1 MDLKLDD
8 KVVIVTGG
16 TSGIGLAVVKALAS
30 EGAKPIAVARKEPET
45 GFLPQE
51 AGFIAADL
59 FDVEAPERIAKTVEE
74 KYGHVDGLVN
84 NAAYFSSQPSVTDST
99 DELWRSTFEINV
111 FAPVRLVRAL
121 EPALGKSGGAIVH
134 IASEAARLADPTIAA
149 YAASKTAVLSLSKS
163 LAIDLSAENIRSN
176 VVAPGPTR
184 TALFDAP
191 GGFGDQLAQRF
202 QTDAES
208 AISRF
213 VREERE
219 LLTGK
224 IGHPDNV
231 ADLVIYLLSPRAK
244 QVTGSEWSVDGGAL
258 REI

>member
-1 MDLKLDD
+1 
-8 KVVIVTGG
+8 
-16 TSGIGLAVVKALAS
+16 
-30 EGAKPIAVARKEPET
+30 
-45 GFLPQE
+45 
-51 AGFIAADL
+51 
-59 FDVEAPERIAKTVEE
+59 
-74 KYGHVDGLVN
+74 
-84 NAAYFSSQPSVTDST
+84 
-99 DELWRSTFEINV
+99 
-111 FAPVRLVRAL
+111 
-121 EPALGKSGGAIVH
+121 
-134 IASEAARLADPTIAA
+134 
-149 YAASKTAVLSLSKS
+149 

-231 ADLVIYLLSPRAK
+231 ADLVIYLLSPRAN

-258 REI
+258 REV

>member
-1 MDLKLDD
+1 MHLNLDG
-8 KVVIVTGG
+8 KVIVVTGG
-16 TSGIGLAVVKALAS
+16 TSGIGLAVINALTQ
-30 EGAKPIAVARKEPET
+30 EGAQPIAIARNRPET
-45 GFLPQE
+45 GMLPPA

-59 FDVEAPERIAKTVEE
+59 FDAQAPEKIATELE
-74 KYGHVDGLVN
+74 ADFGRVDGFVS
-84 NAAYFSSQPSVTDST
+84 NAAFFSSQPSVTESS

-121 EPALGKSGGAIVH
+121 RPLLGRSGGSIVH

-231 ADLVIYLLSPRAK
+231 ADLVIYLLSPRAN

-258 REI
+258 REV

>member
-1 MDLKLDD
+1 MHLNLDD

-16 TSGIGLAVVKALAS
+16 TSGIGLAVVESLAQ
-30 EGAKPIAVARKEPET
+30 EGAVPVAVARKAPEA
-45 GFLPQE
+45 GRLPAE
-51 AGFIAADL
+51 AGFITADL
-59 FDVEAPERIAKTVEE
+59 FDPDAPNRIAREAAE
-74 KYGHVDGLVN
+74 KYGRVDGLVN
-84 NAAYFSSQPSVTDST
+84 NAAFFSSQPSVTGSC

-121 EPALGKSGGAIVH
+121 QPLLEQAGGAIVN

-163 LAIDLSAENIRSN
+163 LAIDLSGKNIRSN

-184 TALFDAP
+184 TALFDDP

-202 QTDAES
+202 GTDAES

-213 VREERE
+213 VQEERG

-224 IGHPDNV
+224 IGAPDNV
-231 ADLVIYLLSPRAK
+231 ADLVTYLLSPRAN

-258 REI
+258 REV